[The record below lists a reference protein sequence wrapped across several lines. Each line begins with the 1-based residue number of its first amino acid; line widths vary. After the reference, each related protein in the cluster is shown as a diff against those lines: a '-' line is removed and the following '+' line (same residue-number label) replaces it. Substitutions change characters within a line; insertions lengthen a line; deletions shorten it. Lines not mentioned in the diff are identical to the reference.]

1 MFTMAWILYAGD
13 QTDDDSIDTKRF
25 TLEAREFMIGNTP
38 IGPQRSAHILNVR
51 RRARIATLL
60 SSLLIL
66 GVLTVT
72 AVGSVRAQSENV
84 TTAWKN
90 GVFHIDRKGIVER
103 SDIILQ
109 QPNQL
114 PQQSMPLGN
123 GRLGVAV
130 WAQDGYTA
138 QLNRGD
144 TFPLRLSPGQ
154 VILPGLSKLTHANDY
169 SARLD
174 LYNGE
179 FQEHGGGMT
188 ATTYVSEALDVMVIN
203 VTGANPNATQTA
215 ELKLWP
221 PRQPQVIED
230 SNIGILA
237 ETWLDN
243 KEAGASGRTF
253 GSLAAITADALDIRV
268 EKSSALSIKITFR
281 PRSDGTF
288 RILVGSPSWHGGD
301 AAATASAL
309 LTAAESLSSREH
321 RSCWQRF
328 WERAG
333 LMKLSSSDHAA
344 EYLENLR
351 IIDLYTAA
359 AESRDRLPG
368 SQAGIGDLFSS
379 IRDEHKWSPSAY
391 WHWNLRMQVAANIGA
406 GVFQLND
413 SYFTLYREN
422 LKNVLAWT
430 KLHMG
435 GRPGACVPE
444 TMRFNGQGYEN
455 ETWIPVAAI
464 NCGQD
469 SKPYYNARTISTGA
483 EVSLW
488 IWQQYLST
496 DDRQFLAM
504 NYSVMRDSAIFLL
517 AYATRDRNGALHTF
531 PSNAHETQWDVH
543 DPTTDISAMR
553 TLFPAVIDAATVLN
567 TDAKL
572 IGRLKQAL
580 SSLSAFPLVRLGSP
594 NVLVAADTNSRYTV
608 IADSHD
614 PGAEKHNTENIGLE
628 PVWPYGMISDD
639 GPQHAL
645 GVRTFLSRPN
655 KNDDDWS
662 FDPIQAARLGMADQF
677 KASVLALTEK
687 YQSYPSGLASFM
699 GPEFYVEQ
707 DGVLADALQDA
718 LVQDYDGKVRI
729 APAWPN
735 DWDVDGTIYVQ
746 HRDKVDVQIRQG
758 KLVTVGI
765 EAGSDQKIRVRN
777 PWPGQTVEVVD
788 ARTKSIVLKANSD
801 AVFEFSPQT
810 GKDYLVRRVRDGKS
824 NLAFEAISGV
834 PATRPKSL
842 GSRTIGI
849 RSTGSL

>member
-1 MFTMAWILYAGD
+1 MT
-13 QTDDDSIDTKRF
+13 
-25 TLEAREFMIGNTP
+25 
-38 IGPQRSAHILNVR
+38 
-51 RRARIATLL
+51 IAL
-60 SSLLIL
+60 SSLLL
-66 GVLTVT
+66 FGMLFTPVG
-72 AVGSVRAQSENV
+72 AVMAQSGNV
-84 TTAWKN
+84 TTAWQN
-90 GVFHIDRKGIVER
+90 GIFHVDRKGIVER

-109 QPNQL
+109 KPNPL
-114 PQQSMPLGN
+114 PQQAMPLGN

-154 VILPGLSKLTHANDY
+154 VILPALTQLTHANDY

-174 LYNGE
+174 LYDGE

-188 ATTYVSEALDVMVIN
+188 ATTYVSDALDVMVIR

-230 SNIGILA
+230 GNIGILA
-237 ETWLDN
+237 ETWQDN

-253 GSLAAITADALDIRV
+253 GSLAAITAEAVDVRV
-268 EKSSALSIKITFR
+268 ERSSALSIKITFR
-281 PRSDGTF
+281 PRPDGSF
-288 RILVGSPSWHGGD
+288 RVLVGSPSWHGGD
-301 AAATASAL
+301 ASATASTLLKSAEAL
-309 LTAAESLSSREH
+309 SPQEH
-321 RSCWQRF
+321 RSWWRQF
-328 WERAG
+328 WGRAG
-333 LMKLSSSDHAA
+333 LMKLSSSDHSA

-351 IIDLYTAA
+351 IVDLYTAA

-379 IRDEHKWSPSAY
+379 SRDEHKWGPSAY
-391 WHWNLRMQVAANIGA
+391 WHWNLRMQVAANLGA

-413 SYFTLYREN
+413 SYFNLYRDN
-422 LKNVLAWT
+422 LNNVLAWT

-455 ETWIPVAAI
+455 ETWNPAPAI
-464 NCGQD
+464 NCGED

-488 IWQQYLST
+488 IWQQYLAT

-504 NYSVMRDSAIFLL
+504 NYPVMRDSAIFLL
-517 AYATRDRNGALHTF
+517 AYATRDRNGAIHTF

-553 TLFPAVIDAATVLN
+553 TLFPAVIEAATVLN
-567 TDAKL
+567 TDANL
-572 IGRLKQAL
+572 IGQLRQAL
-580 SSLSAFPLVRLGSP
+580 PGVPAFPLVRVGSP
-594 NVLVAADTNSRYTV
+594 NVLVAAGTGSLDTV
-608 IADSHD
+608 IASSHD
-614 PGAEKHNTENIGLE
+614 PGAKIHNSENVGLE
-628 PVWPYGMISDD
+628 PVWPYGIIGDD
-639 GPQHAL
+639 GQQHAL
-645 GVRTFLSRPN
+645 GVRTFLNRPN

-662 FDPIQAARLGMADQF
+662 FDPIQAARLGMAGQF

-687 YQSYPSGLASFM
+687 YQTYPSGLASFM

-707 DGVLADALQDA
+707 DGVLADALQEA
-718 LVQDYDGKVRI
+718 LVQDYDGQVRI
-729 APAWPN
+729 APAWPG
-735 DWDVDGTIYVQ
+735 DWDADGTVSIQ

-758 KLVTVGI
+758 RLVTVGI
-765 EAGSDQKIRVRN
+765 EAGSDRKIRVRN
-777 PWPGQTVEVVD
+777 PWPGQAVEVVN
-788 ARTKSIVLKANSD
+788 ARDKSIVLKANSD
-801 AVFEFSPQT
+801 AVFEFSPQS
-810 GKDYLVRRVRDGKS
+810 GGSYLVERVRDSKS
-824 NLAFEAISGV
+824 SLRFEGISGA
-834 PATRPKSL
+834 PATKPKTL

-849 RSTGSL
+849 RSTEHS

>member
-1 MFTMAWILYAGD
+1 
-13 QTDDDSIDTKRF
+13 
-25 TLEAREFMIGNTP
+25 MIGNIPT
-38 IGPQRSAHILNVR
+38 GAQLSAHKIDVLEMV
-51 RRARIATLL
+51 RIATSLR
-60 SSLLIL
+60 SLLLFGMLYIAAM
-66 GVLTVT
+66 G
-72 AVGSVRAQSENV
+72 AAWAQSENF
-84 TTAWKN
+84 TTAWRN
-90 GVFHIDRKGIVER
+90 GVFHIERKGVVER
-103 SDIILQ
+103 SDIVLQ
-109 QPNQL
+109 HPNEQ

-130 WAQDGYTA
+130 WGQDGYSA

-154 VILPGLSKLTHANDY
+154 VILPGLSRITHSSDY

-174 LYNGE
+174 LYDGE
-179 FQEHGGGMT
+179 FQEHGGGMS
-188 ATTYVSEALDVMVIN
+188 ATTYVSEALDIMVID
-203 VTGANPNATQTA
+203 VTGANPKATQTA

-221 PRQPQVIED
+221 RRQPQVIED
-230 SNIGILA
+230 GNIGILA

-253 GSLAAITADALDIRV
+253 GSLAAITADALDLRV

-281 PRSDGTF
+281 PRPDGSF
-288 RILVGSPSWHGGD
+288 RILVGSPAWHGGD
-301 AAATASAL
+301 AAATATASAL
-309 LTAAESLSSREH
+309 LKAAEAVSSQEH
-321 RSCWQRF
+321 RSWWHQF
-328 WERAG
+328 WEHAG
-333 LMKLSSSDHAA
+333 LMKLSSTNHAA

-379 IRDEHKWSPSAY
+379 IRDEHKWGPSAY
-391 WHWNLRMQVAANIGA
+391 WHWNLRMQVAANLGA

-430 KLHMG
+430 RLHMG
-435 GRPGACVPE
+435 DRPGACVPE
-444 TMRFNGQGYEN
+444 TIRFNGQGYEN
-455 ETWIPVAAI
+455 ETWIPAPAI

-488 IWQQYLST
+488 IWQQYLAT

-504 NYSVMRDSAIFLL
+504 NYLVMRESAIFLL
-517 AYATRDRNGALHTF
+517 AYATRDRNGAIHTF

-543 DPTTDISAMR
+543 DPTTDVSAMR
-553 TLFPAVIDAATVLN
+553 ALFPALIEAATVLK
-567 TDAKL
+567 TDGNL
-572 IGRLKQAL
+572 VRQLKQAL
-580 SSLSAFPLVRLGSP
+580 PGLPALPLVSIGSP
-594 NVLVAADTNSRYTV
+594 DTLAAADTSSHETV
-608 IADSHD
+608 IAASHD

-628 PVWPYGMISDD
+628 PIWPYGIIGDD
-639 GPQHAL
+639 GPRHAL
-645 GVRTFLSRPN
+645 GVRTFLNRPN

-662 FDPIQAARLGMADQF
+662 FDPIQAARLGLADEF

-687 YQSYPSGLASFM
+687 YQTYSSGLASFM

-718 LVQDYDGKVRI
+718 LVQDYDGQVRI
-729 APAWPN
+729 APAWPS
-735 DWDVDGTIYVQ
+735 DWDADGTVYIQ
-746 HRDKVDVQIRQG
+746 HRDKVDVQIRRG
-758 KLVTVGI
+758 KVVTVGI
-765 EAGSDQKIRVRN
+765 EAGSAQKIRVRN
-777 PWPGQTVEVVD
+777 PWPGQPVEVVD

-801 AVFEFSPQT
+801 AVFEFSPQS
-810 GKDYLVRRVRDGKS
+810 GRNYLVRRVSDGKS
-824 NLAFEAISGV
+824 NLPFETISGV
-834 PATRPKSL
+834 PATKPKSL

-849 RSTGSL
+849 PSTGHA